1 MHDPVAY
8 PQPYEFRP
16 DRFIG
21 KDGTLDRTV
30 RDPLEFVFG
39 FGRRCE
45 LLRTTLG
52 LRLTGSRRSGRL
64 GYAPAVTLPSLRSR
78 LR

>member
-39 FGRRCE
+39 FGRRCVCVMC
-45 LLRTTLG
+45 R
-52 LRLTGSRRSGRL
+52 
-64 GYAPAVTLPSLRSR
+64 
-78 LR
+78 